1 MHEPASPVRLMIR
14 LLQRCIVAFAAA
26 ATLVSPAWG
35 PMVAHGGQ
43 EGRTLLMAVCTSQG
57 GVVRTEIPLTG
68 GLPTDRDTDGVCHHC
83 PLCVPGADRPVAGP
97 VPASISVPAA
107 SAESE
112 RPVARPRTGPAAG
125 AVRVARAR
133 DPPSVS

>member
-1 MHEPASPVRLMIR
+1 MKFR
-14 LLQRCIVAFAAA
+14 LLHRCIVAFAAA

-68 GLPTDRDTDGVCHHC
+68 GLPSDKDTDGVCHHC
-83 PLCVPGADRPVAGP
+83 PLCVPGADRPIAGP
-97 VPASISVPAA
+97 VPAGIPVPVA

-112 RPVARPRTGPAAG
+112 RPAIRPRTRPASG
-125 AVRVARAR
+125 TVRIARAR
-133 DPPSVS
+133 DPPSLS